1 MQEKIRENDMKAVKF
16 KDLRMQ
22 NKLFLAFLSVILVI
36 MMLIL
41 YFSMTVSETSIRTQM
56 LDSIQETTR
65 QMGENID
72 NVIQGVLDVSTQ
84 VCSDETICSVL
95 QEAKP
100 ETEEAYYRND
110 RTVKGI
116 LDSSFATE
124 FSVESVFICSYNG
137 SIYAAGKNKLSLIE
151 NYDFT
156 RTAWFE
162 DMKISGKNTMIL
174 SGYDVNSYIT
184 TGEAQK
190 LFSVVK
196 RINEPVTGKEI
207 GCMIVDM
214 NSDILGNVLQSVNS
228 NSYQQALII
237 DNNKKTIYHP
247 DSKYIG
253 TQYREPQVSQL
264 LSMGDGYLEAG
275 GGKGYFVFNT
285 SRVTGWSILCVVE
298 NRYIM
303 DSVNRLRLFLA
314 VVAAFC
320 LVLSVYIARNLSRNI
335 SEPVSRLQEQMH
347 RVEEGDFDVDIRA
360 ESQDEIGRLT
370 HAFDRMV
377 GRTKELIENVY
388 QSGIYQKEAE
398 LNALQAQINP
408 HFLYN
413 TLQTIDMMAEEEG
426 VQEISDACQAL
437 SKIFRY
443 SINRGR
449 EFVRLREEIVHIR
462 NYMLIQQLRF
472 GNKLE
477 VEYDVE
483 KSCEDLFIVKLL
495 IQPLVENAVVH
506 GIENVL
512 GKCKVQIRVYRA
524 DGCLFAEVM
533 DNGNGIEE
541 CKLKELNECL
551 QKSSEK
557 KMVHEEEYGGGRSI
571 GLENT
576 NARIKLYFGREYGI
590 TIESEEGA
598 GTCVRLRL
606 PIKNEQTGG
615 KEDVRSVSS
624 R

>member
-1 MQEKIRENDMKAVKF
+1 MKIVKF
-16 KDLRMQ
+16 RDLRMQ
-22 NKLFLAFLSVILVI
+22 NKLFLAFLSVIFVI
-36 MMLIL
+36 MMLIV

-72 NVIQGVLDVSTQ
+72 KEIRGVLDASIQ
-84 VCSDETICSVL
+84 LCSDQTVCAIL
-95 QEAKP
+95 QEEKP
-100 ETEEAYYRND
+100 ETQEAYYRND
-110 RTVKGI
+110 RIIKGI
-116 LDSSFATE
+116 MDDFFSIA
-124 FSVESVFICSYNG
+124 FSVESVFLCSYNG
-137 SIYAAGKNKLSLIE
+137 SIYSADKNKLSLME

-156 RTAWFE
+156 RTTWFE

-174 SGYDVNSYIT
+174 SGYDVNSYIS
-184 TGEAQK
+184 TGEVQK
-190 LFSVVK
+190 LFSIVK
-196 RINEPVTGKEI
+196 KINDPATGKEI

-214 NSDILGNVLQSVNS
+214 NSDILGSVLQRINS

-237 DNNKKTIYHP
+237 DNNKKIVYYP
-247 DSKYIG
+247 DSNYIG
-253 TQYREPQVSQL
+253 TQYREPQVTKL
-264 LSMGDGYLEAG
+264 LSMGDGYIEADE
-275 GGKGYFVFNT
+275 GKGYLVFNT
-285 SRVTGWSILCVVE
+285 SSVTGWSILCIVE
-298 NRYIM
+298 NHYIM

-314 VVAAFC
+314 VVAVFC

-377 GRTKELIENVY
+377 CRTKELIENVY
-388 QSGIYQKEAE
+388 RSGIYQKEAE

-449 EFVRLREEIVHIR
+449 EFVQLKEEIIHIR

-477 VEYDVE
+477 VEYDVDP
-483 KSCEDLFIVKLL
+483 SCEELYIVKLL

-512 GKCKVQIRVYRA
+512 GKCKVQIKVYQEE
-524 DGCLFAEVM
+524 GCLYAEVK

-541 CKLKELNECL
+541 SKLRELNECL
-551 QKSSEK
+551 RKSSEK
-557 KMVHEEEYGGGRSI
+557 KMVHEEDYGGGHSI

-576 NARIKLYFGREYGI
+576 NARIRLYFGKEYGI
-590 TIESEEGA
+590 TINSEEGT
-598 GTCVRLRL
+598 GTCVRLKL
-606 PIKNEQTGG
+606 PVKNE
-615 KEDVRSVSS
+615 
-624 R
+624 